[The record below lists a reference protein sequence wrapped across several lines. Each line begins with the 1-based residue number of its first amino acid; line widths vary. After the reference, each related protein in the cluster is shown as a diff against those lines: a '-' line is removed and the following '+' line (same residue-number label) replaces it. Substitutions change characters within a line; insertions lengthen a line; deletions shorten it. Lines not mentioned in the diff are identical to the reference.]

1 MSPGPNAPSLPTATA
16 VVLRIPGLLRPLQLY
31 VHGAQ
36 DRFVSQRLRAEGI
49 WEPFETS
56 LLLRLLRPGDVFV
69 DVGANIGY
77 FSVLAASVVGAQG
90 AVFAFEPDPDNYRLL
105 RANAEL
111 NGLEHCITA
120 VEAALSDTAGEGQLY
135 LSADNLGDHQV
146 YAGDWQRRSVPIALV
161 RGSEYL
167 APRLQRLDLLKVDT
181 QGAEFQV
188 MVGLLPLLQELAQPP
203 RIIIELTP
211 HSLRQAGASGRA
223 LLELLA
229 TLGQPMWIID
239 HIEGRLAASSAAELA
254 LWCDNWEAVAEA
266 RGFMNILVG
275 PAD

>member
-1 MSPGPNAPSLPTATA
+1 MSRRPNAPTSHANAPIA
-16 VVLRIPGLLRPLQLY
+16 LRIPDLSRPLQLY
-31 VHGAQ
+31 VHGER
-36 DRFVSQRLRAEGI
+36 DRFVSQRLREVGI

-56 LLLRLLRPGDVFV
+56 LVLRLLRPGAVFV

-90 AVFAFEPDPDNYRLL
+90 TVFAFEPDPENFRLL

-120 VEAALSDTAGEGQLY
+120 VEAALAEAPGEGRLF

-146 YAGDWQRRSVPIALV
+146 YAGDAPRSSVPIALLH
-161 RGSEYL
+161 GGQYL
-167 APRLQRLDLLKVDT
+167 AEHLQRLDLLKVDT

-188 MVGLLPLLQELAQPP
+188 MTGLLPLLQALQQPP

-211 HSLRQAGASGRA
+211 HSLRAAGSSGRA

-229 TLGQPMWIID
+229 TLGQPLWIID
-239 HIEGRLAASSAAELA
+239 HIEGRLALSSAEELA
-254 LWCDNWEAVAEA
+254 MWCDNWDKVADA

>member
-1 MSPGPNAPSLPTATA
+1 MNPGTPTD
-16 VVLRIPGLLRPLQLY
+16 LRIADHPRSLQLY
-31 VHGAQ
+31 VHGERDQ
-36 DRFVSQRLRAEGI
+36 YVSRRIREEGI

-56 LLLRLLRPGDVFV
+56 LVLSLLRPGDVFV

-120 VEAALSDTAGEGQLY
+120 VEAALSDVEGEGRLF
-135 LSADNLGDHQV
+135 LSEDNLGDHQV
-146 YAGDWQRRSVPIALV
+146 YSGDEQRSSVPITLCE
-161 RGSEYL
+161 GSEYL
-167 APRLQRLDLLKVDT
+167 AERTQRVDLLKVDT
-181 QGAEFQV
+181 QGSEYQV
-188 MVGLLPLLQELAQPP
+188 IAGLMPLLESLDQKP

-223 LLELLA
+223 LIELLA
-229 TLGQPMWIID
+229 TLEQPFWIID
-239 HIEGRLAASSAAELA
+239 HIEQRLAASSAEELA
-254 LWCDNWEAVAEA
+254 LWCDNWDAVAEA

-275 PAD
+275 TQR

>member
-1 MSPGPNAPSLPTATA
+1 LQTATA
-16 VVLRIPGLLRPLQLY
+16 VALRIPGLPRPLQLY
-31 VHGAQ
+31 VHGEQ
-36 DRFVSQRLRAEGI
+36 DRFVSHRIREEGI

-56 LLLRLLRPGDVFV
+56 LVLRLLRPGDVFV
-69 DVGANIGY
+69 DVGANVGY

-90 AVFAFEPDPDNYRLL
+90 AVFAFEPDPDNCRLL

-111 NGLEHCITA
+111 NGLGHCITA
-120 VEAALSDTAGEGQLY
+120 VEAALADVEGEGRLF

-146 YAGDWQRRSVPIALV
+146 YVGDERRSSVPITLV
-161 RGSEYL
+161 HGSQYL
-167 APRLQRLDLLKVDT
+167 MARLQRMDLLKVDT

-188 MVGLLPLLQELAQPP
+188 MAGLLPLLQGLAQPP
-203 RIIIELTP
+203 RIMIELTP

-223 LLELLA
+223 LIELLA

-239 HIEGRLAASSAAELA
+239 HVEGCLGASSAEDLA
-254 LWCDNWEAVAEA
+254 LWCDNWDRVAEA

-275 PAD
+275 PMD